1 MIIYLQF
8 HFIWGNKYMH
18 LQINHI
24 SSNYVTYVETL
35 YFFLSVDQLM
45 EDRRQASPCKRKQLI
60 INKNFRH
67 LAKLRKDAETLDINF
82 LTNQPWLQRLVTN
95 SSIKNINTP
104 NTRISTFYRVRITLY
119 LQFLS
124 FNEIHKSIRCYRF
137 WSRRRRPGYCCTMDP
152 EAF

>member
-1 MIIYLQF
+1 
-8 HFIWGNKYMH
+8 MH
-18 LQINHI
+18 LQTNHI

-82 LTNQPWLQRLVTN
+82 LTSQP
-95 SSIKNINTP
+95 
-104 NTRISTFYRVRITLY
+104 
-119 LQFLS
+119 
-124 FNEIHKSIRCYRF
+124 
-137 WSRRRRPGYCCTMDP
+137 
-152 EAF
+152 